1 MRIGVVNAG
10 NIGRT
15 LSQAWLEAGH
25 ELLLAKDGRQDKL
38 DTFVEAHP
46 QVQRRTPA
54 EAAEFGEV
62 VLFSVYWPRLD
73 AVLKAVGPLSGKVVI
88 ETMNPLQVSADFE
101 HSHDKAF
108 MARSSTTEE
117 LQRRLP
123 DARVVKAFNTMPS
136 DLLDKKRWADSP
148 ATPPVFLAGAD
159 AAAKKTVAQLAED
172 AGFPAVDAGPLIAAR
187 SIEQLGVLMHY
198 VGDNHFGGDIGRL
211 APAILTVPDTSAEA

>member
-15 LSQAWLEAGH
+15 LAHAWIEAGH
-25 ELLLAKDGRQDKL
+25 ELFLAKDGSQDKL
-38 DTFVEAHP
+38 DAFVEAHP
-46 QVQRRTPA
+46 QVERGTPA
-54 EAAEFGEV
+54 EAADFGEV

-73 AVLKAVGPLSGKVVI
+73 AILEAVGPLSGKVVI

-108 MARSSTTEE
+108 MAQSSTTEE

-136 DLLDKKRWADSP
+136 DLLDKRRWSNSP
-148 ATPPVFLAGAD
+148 VTPPVFLAGAD
-159 AAAKKTVAQLAED
+159 GAAKKTVAQLAQD
-172 AGFPAVDAGPLIAAR
+172 AGFPTIDAGPLVAAR

-198 VGDNHFGGDIGRL
+198 VGENHFGGDIGRI
-211 APAILTVPDTSAEA
+211 APAVLTVPGAAGRD

>member
-15 LSQAWLEAGH
+15 LARAWLDAGH
-25 ELLLAKDGRQDKL
+25 ELFLAKDGRQDKL
-38 DTFVEAHP
+38 DAFVAAHP
-46 QVQRRTPA
+46 QVQRGTLA
-54 EAAEFGEV
+54 EAAHFGEV

-73 AVLKAVGPLSGKVVI
+73 AVLEAVGPLSGKVVI

-108 MARSSTTEE
+108 MAQSSTTEE

-136 DLLDKKRWADSP
+136 DLLDKRRWAGAP

-172 AGFPAVDAGPLIAAR
+172 AGFPAIDAGPLIAAR

-198 VGDNHFGGDIGRL
+198 VGENQFGGDIGRI
-211 APAILTVPDTSAEA
+211 APAVLMASDVSLNS

>member
-15 LSQAWLEAGH
+15 LAQAWLEAGH
-25 ELLLAKDGRQDKL
+25 ELFLAKDGRQDKL
-38 DTFVEAHP
+38 DAFVKAHP
-46 QVQRRTPA
+46 QVQRGTLA
-54 EAAEFGEV
+54 EAADFGEV

-73 AVLKAVGPLSGKVVI
+73 AVLNALGSLSGKVVI

-117 LQRRLP
+117 LQQRLP

-136 DLLDKKRWADSP
+136 ELLNKNRWAGS
-148 ATPPVFLAGAD
+148 ATTPPIFLAGAD
-159 AAAKKTVAQLAED
+159 PAAKKTVAQLAED
-172 AGFPAVDAGPLIAAR
+172 AGFPAVDAGPLVAAR

-198 VGDNHFGGDIGRL
+198 VGDNHFGGDLGRI
-211 APAILTVPDTSAEA
+211 APAILTVPDTNAQV

>member
-15 LSQAWLEAGH
+15 LAQAWAEAGH
-25 ELLLAKDGRQDKL
+25 ELFLAKDGKQEKL
-38 DTFVEAHP
+38 DVFVKAHP
-46 QVQRRTPA
+46 QVRSGTIA
-54 EAAEFGEV
+54 EAADFGEV

-73 AVLKAVGPLSGKVVI
+73 AVLDAVGRLSNKVVI

-101 HSHDKAF
+101 HRHDTAF
-108 MARSSTTEE
+108 MAHSSTTEE

-123 DARVVKAFNTMPS
+123 KARVVKAFNTMPS
-136 DLLDKKRWADSP
+136 DLLDKKRWSGSS
-148 ATPPVFLAGAD
+148 ATPSVFLAGAD
-159 AAAKKTVAQLAED
+159 AAAKNTVAQLAED

-198 VGDNHFGGDIGRL
+198 VGENHFGGDFGRL
-211 APAILTVPDTSAEA
+211 APAILTVPGTIAQG

>member
-15 LSQAWLEAGH
+15 LSRAWLAAGH
-25 ELLLAKDGRQDKL
+25 ELFLAKEGRQDKL
-38 DTFVEAHP
+38 DAFVEAHP
-46 QVQRRTPA
+46 QVQRGTLA
-54 EAAEFGEV
+54 EAADFGEV

-73 AVLKAVGPLSGKVVI
+73 AVLEAVGPLSGKVVI

-108 MARSSTTEE
+108 MAQSSTTEE

-136 DLLDKKRWADSP
+136 DLLDNRRWAGSP
-148 ATPPVFLAGAD
+148 ATPSVFIAGAN

-172 AGFPAVDAGPLIAAR
+172 AGFPAIDAGPLVAAR
-187 SIEQLGVLMHY
+187 SIEQLGLLTHY
-198 VGDNHFGGDIGRL
+198 IGDNHFGGDLGRF
-211 APAILTVPDTSAEA
+211 APAILTVPAAGTQG